1 MVVLAFVQELFACLS
16 RARRPLEAVLEGC
29 NEVMGEKSG
38 MQWPQ
43 LCQSHTSNVFLKIQI
58 TQSFLK
64 CLESDRLGV
73 AVVWEF
79 LSAELLFSARVVPDR
94 RAAGSG
100 FCSEITVFVRVG
112 LENELLNRTHENDLN
127 PRGFVTF
134 NICLNS
140 P

>member
-1 MVVLAFVQELFACLS
+1 MAPAVSESHKQRFFKNTNYTVLSEMLRIRPS
-16 RARRPLEAVLEGC
+16 R
-29 NEVMGEKSG
+29 
-38 MQWPQ
+38 
-43 LCQSHTSNVFLKIQI
+43 
-58 TQSFLK
+58 
-64 CLESDRLGV
+64 V

-100 FCSEITVFVRVG
+100 FHREITVFVRVG

>member
-64 CLESDRLGV
+64 CLESDRLGLQ
-73 AVVWEF
+73 WCGNSS
-79 LSAELLFSARVVPDR
+79 LQS
-94 RAAGSG
+94 
-100 FCSEITVFVRVG
+100 FCSVPVWCQIGERQVVVSAVR
-112 LENELLNRTHENDLN
+112 
-127 PRGFVTF
+127 
-134 NICLNS
+134 
-140 P
+140 